1 MRTRLLLLT
10 MLICG
15 VAFAQQ
21 NAQSASDNS
30 SSASVQSGA
39 SQSDGAQALSK
50 QELSQLVPQ
59 NYFFAGQTATS
70 QTRNS
75 GGVRFADKKIVLLAL
90 VDNSGYSSG
99 VQQKY
104 QGLLIT
110 EVPLKVGDKTV
121 PAGSYGFGMPSAD
134 QFVVLDINANE
145 IASGQATTDSNMKRP
160 VPLRV
165 ASSGD
170 TVTVSMGRKTFSLSR
185 ASQ

>member
-1 MRTRLLLLT
+1 MRSRILLFALLCC
-10 MLICG
+10 IF
-15 VAFAQQ
+15 AFAQQ
-21 NAQSASDNS
+21 EAGTAS
-30 SSASVQSGA
+30 SSGTQT
-39 SQSDGAQALSK
+39 LSK

-59 NYFFAGQTATS
+59 NYFFSGQTATS
-70 QTRNS
+70 QVRNS

-110 EVPLKVGDKTV
+110 EVALKVGDKMV
-121 PAGSYGFGMPSAD
+121 PPGSYGFGMPSAE

-145 IASGQATTDSNMKRP
+145 IASGSATTDNEIKRP

-165 ASSGD
+165 EGSGE
-170 TVTVSMGRKTFSLSR
+170 TVNVSMGRKRFTLSR